1 MKVQNLRTDPKQGDL
16 LGLLHN
22 LNERETLMR
31 KLYLKFLAFA
41 GLALSTSLAAP
52 LQSGNAC
59 ETCVQLDPGS
69 AIVYGCMGADEG
81 SNYCF
86 PTDQGCY
93 MGSFCYVSDDE
104 CVDYPWL
111 PGCPT
116 SA

>member
-1 MKVQNLRTDPKQGDL
+1 MK
-16 LGLLHN
+16 
-22 LNERETLMR
+22 
-31 KLYLKFLAFA
+31 KLYLKLLAFA
-41 GLALSTSLAAP
+41 GLAVSTGMAAP
-52 LQSGNAC
+52 LQSGAAC

-69 AIVYGCMGADEG
+69 AIVYGCMQADEG

-93 MGSFCYVSDDE
+93 MGSWCYVSDDE
-104 CVDYPWL
+104 CQDYPWL